1 LNGLFDKQIQ
11 ISNVAL
17 DEQKQ
22 ELQVTIREKQKG
34 KCNLAVKIYD
44 YTGELVQIL
53 KTKDETGK
61 SLTTGRLL
69 KSDQNLWLVGN
80 YANFCSN
87 TSEGLYLSSLEANET
102 TQPTFVS
109 FAEMENF
116 FNYLRPKRVQK
127 IKEKIERKKQE
138 GRESHFFHSLLVN
151 RVIPSEGETLVLAE
165 IYSPFQRTGDGTYSS
180 VRFDP
185 PNRLVEG
192 YRFSHVIM
200 CGFSQDGK
208 MLWDNCVKT
217 NYIDSG
223 DLEPQTHLIE
233 QNGRKVLVYLDK
245 EKLVSQ
251 QFKKAQLVGDQQE
264 FGLKVN
270 DNIRDISPSKLRHWY
285 GDYMLVW
292 GRQRVDTSDS
302 KTFKQEDIF
311 QISKFK
317 YDFDYKP
324 TAK

>member
-1 LNGLFDKQIQ
+1 
-11 ISNVAL
+11 
-17 DEQKQ
+17 
-22 ELQVTIREKQKG
+22 
-34 KCNLAVKIYD
+34 
-44 YTGELVQIL
+44 
-53 KTKDETGK
+53 
-61 SLTTGRLL
+61 
-69 KSDQNLWLVGN
+69 
-80 YANFCSN
+80 
-87 TSEGLYLSSLEANET
+87 
-102 TQPTFVS
+102 
-109 FAEMENF
+109 
-116 FNYLRPKRVQK
+116 
-127 IKEKIERKKQE
+127 
-138 GRESHFFHSLLVN
+138 
-151 RVIPSEGETLVLAE
+151 
-165 IYSPFQRTGDGTYSS
+165 
-180 VRFDP
+180 
-185 PNRLVEG
+185 
-192 YRFSHVIM
+192 
-200 CGFSQDGK
+200 